1 MEKYVK
7 SFISDT
13 LPEFI
18 SSDNST
24 FKLFIEAYYEYL
36 EKRNDSES
44 LNVKEMFKAIDN
56 PMAVVNNSSEY
67 KDIDNTLDSF
77 LDYFKRE
84 FLPIAVETS
93 SITDRVLIKKIRDV
107 YLAKGSPKS
116 FELLFRMLYNEEID
130 IYETRDNIIEA
141 SEGKYLSFP
150 IATFKV
156 VNYSNNISVLNFSL
170 ANLSHSDDN
179 FVTDSDVAI
188 ILNSTILGKTGDS
201 DKAFVINVQL
211 NFAFAPDPTQIY
223 RITDQNDDRIFIEV
237 QPFLSLSGLTA
248 TNNAPGYIEGDIIQ
262 VKSKSLNRTFNVIV
276 DSVNNGPVTGLHFRD
291 RGEFFKQG
299 DSFVFTPN
307 VPGQG
312 TGGSATVTR
321 VDKNGRILQVDG
333 YDVRTGKLNNGFL
346 SDDFENVIVPVI
358 SGGSYTVLPDVS
370 VNSVNTI
377 QQGLPYAK
385 EQTNSQ
391 GAIFSPI
398 STRIGTIADISI
410 FDRGYFADANDV
422 LIQAPMNVTVEGRCE
437 FLKGQLVVFQ
447 YLDQKNESFFNDSDR
462 LDISIKAYK
471 TVDGGAK
478 YNIKNIRLPYGFD
491 SELFQWQDS
500 DFVIDSDTGLTTA
513 TTLWKQLVD
522 SEDNFDYEIM
532 KDSDQGFNVRL
543 YNRFL
548 NQLDSYH
555 FNKLNNYTFDDS
567 DYKFSWYNDYTDP
580 KLGVDS
586 EIAEWKN
593 TSYYG
598 IVNRISPTKK
608 VISLLPATNR
618 QFATD
623 SDLESIDIVKNRLLR
638 VAAFNVASDN
648 IIIREKKPLVNFVA
662 FHSRAKYIPVLTTSG
677 TTNKTFINED
687 GFLNSLSGGVI
698 QDNYFYSFYTY
709 IIQSNLSIDLW
720 RNKIKETLH
729 PAGLLMF
736 GETNLNQN
744 GKVPLNIKSK
754 SSTEII
760 NTKYTFDTM
769 LDHYTD
775 PKNPNRVSADNTI
788 YESNAFLFYDQTNP
802 NLYAITASSF
812 ERGYDEALVSE
823 QGASWFDFEPMGLV
837 RREKVNHDNFYN
849 NYLNF
854 DSDTFYRNITTQDS
868 DGSGYVKVLL
878 TNYKKYDGTIQDLYK
893 KESRTRA
900 SYDPVHVAS
909 TKFIDPI
916 NDLYTVY
923 DSDLP
928 VGFHLRW
935 TDNEDRTYSAIDYN
949 RLKSKHDT
957 RTFKWFN
964 TDRKKEMMFKKATD
978 FNKAMRL
985 NGSLIFTEQDGTV
998 LTDFDAFE
1006 RKWNEINSFR
1016 QDSEGWEINGYSSFI
1031 QNIKAKPRFLYTTY
1045 AEKRTPDYRKFK
1057 TPFKEIVWDN
1067 LDSDNIVWNAHYVT
1081 GDDSLL
1087 NSSEGILFDW
1097 YDVNQKPN
1105 LEEWRDPLSSMKGRK
1120 VK

>member
-7 SFISDT
+7 SFVSDS

-18 SSDNST
+18 SSDNTT

-36 EKRNDSES
+36 EKRNDQES
-44 LNVKEMFKAIDN
+44 LNVKDMFKAIDN
-56 PMAVVNNSSEY
+56 PMAIVNNSTEY
-67 KDIDNTLDSF
+67 KDIDSTLDSF

-93 SITDRVLIKKIRDV
+93 SVTDRVLIKKIRDV

-116 FELLFRMLYNEEID
+116 YELLFRMLYNENID
-130 IYETRDNIIEA
+130 IFETRDNIIEA

-156 VNYSNNISVLNFSL
+156 VNYSNNIDVLNFSL
-170 ANLSHSDDN
+170 ATLSHSVDN
-179 FVTDSDVAI
+179 FDTDSDVATV
-188 ILNSTILGKTGDS
+188 LSGSILGKTGDS
-201 DKAFVINVQL
+201 DKAFVISVQL
-211 NFAFAPDPTQIY
+211 NFAFTPDTTQIY
-223 RITDQNDDRIFIEV
+223 RITDQNNNRIFIDV
-237 QPFLSLSGLTA
+237 QPFLSLSGLTS
-248 TNNAPGYIEGDIIQ
+248 TNDAPGYVEGDVIE
-262 VKSKSLNRTFNVIV
+262 VKSKSLNKTFNVVV

-291 RGEFFKQG
+291 RGEFFKRG
-299 DSFVFTPN
+299 DSFIFTPN
-307 VPGQG
+307 LPGQG
-312 TGGSATVTR
+312 SGGSATITE

-333 YDVRTGKLNNGFL
+333 YNVRTGKLNNGFL

-358 SGGSYTVLPDVS
+358 SGGSYTVLPDAS
-370 VNSVNTI
+370 VNSAGTI
-377 QQGLPYAK
+377 LQGFPYAK
-385 EQTNSQ
+385 ELTKPQ
-391 GAIFSPI
+391 GAIFSPV
-398 STRIGTIADISI
+398 STQIGTIADISI

-422 LIQAPMNVTVEGRCE
+422 VIQAPMNVTVEGRCE
-437 FLKGQLVVFQ
+437 FQKGQLVVFQ

-462 LDISIKAYK
+462 LDISIKIYR
-471 TVDGGAK
+471 TVDSDTK
-478 YNIKNIRLPYGFD
+478 YNIKTIRLPYSFD

-500 DFVIDSDTGLTTA
+500 DFIIDSDNGLTTA

-522 SEDNFDYEIM
+522 SEDNFNYEVM

-555 FNKLNNYTFDDS
+555 FNQLDNYTSNDS
-567 DYKFSWYNDYTDP
+567 DYRFSWYNDYTDP

-593 TSYYG
+593 TNYFG

-608 VISLLPATNR
+608 VLSLSAAINR
-618 QFATD
+618 EFPTD
-623 SDLESIDIVKNRLLR
+623 SDLEAIDTVKNRLLR
-638 VAAFNVASDN
+638 VAAFNIASDK
-648 IIIREKKPLVNFVA
+648 IKVREKKPLANFVA
-662 FHSRAKYIPVLTTSG
+662 FHSRAKYTPVLTTSG
-677 TTNKTFINED
+677 TTSKTFVNED

-709 IIQSNLSIDLW
+709 IIQSDLSIDLW

-744 GKVPLNIKSK
+744 VKVPLNIKGK
-754 SSTEII
+754 SSAEVTD
-760 NTKYTFDTM
+760 TKYTFDTM

-775 PKNPNRVSADNTI
+775 PKNPNRISADNI
-788 YESNAFLFYDQTNP
+788 RYESNAFLFYDQTEP
-802 NLYAITASSF
+802 NLYSITASNF
-812 ERGYDEALVSE
+812 EIGYDEAIVSE
-823 QGASWFDFEPMGLV
+823 NGASWFDFEPMGLV

-849 NYLNF
+849 NYVNF

-868 DGSGYVKVLL
+868 DGSGYVKVLF
-878 TNYKKYDGTIQDLYK
+878 TNYKKYDGTVQDLYK

-935 TDNEDRTYSAIDYN
+935 TDDEDRTYSAIDYN
-949 RLKSKHDT
+949 RLKSKNDA

-985 NGSLIFTEQDGTV
+985 NGSLTFTEQDGTV

-1006 RKWNEINSFR
+1006 RKWNEINSYR
-1016 QDSEGWEINGYSSFI
+1016 RDSEGWEINGYSSFI
-1031 QNIKAKPRFLYTTY
+1031 QNMKAKPRFLYTNY
-1045 AEKRTPDYRKFK
+1045 AEKRIQDYRKVK
-1057 TPFKEIVWDN
+1057 TPFKVIVWDN

-1081 GDDSLL
+1081 GEDSLL

-1097 YDVNQKPN
+1097 YDTNQRPN

>member
-7 SFISDT
+7 SFVSDS

-18 SSDNST
+18 SSDNIT

-36 EKRNDSES
+36 EKRNDQES
-44 LNVKEMFKAIDN
+44 LNVKDMFKAIDN
-56 PMAVVNNSSEY
+56 PMAIVNNSTEY
-67 KDIDNTLDSF
+67 KDIDSTLDSF

-93 SITDRVLIKKIRDV
+93 SVTDRVLIKKIRDV

-116 FELLFRMLYNEEID
+116 YELLFRMLYNENID
-130 IYETRDNIIEA
+130 IFETRDNIIEA

-156 VNYSNNISVLNFSL
+156 VNYSNNIDVLNFSL
-170 ANLSHSDDN
+170 ATLSHSVDN
-179 FVTDSDVAI
+179 FDTDSDVATV
-188 ILNSTILGKTGDS
+188 LSGSILGKTGDS
-201 DKAFVINVQL
+201 DKAFVISVQL
-211 NFAFAPDPTQIY
+211 NFAFTPDATQIY
-223 RITDQNDDRIFIEV
+223 RITDQNDNRIFIDV
-237 QPFLSLSGLTA
+237 QPFLSLSGLTS
-248 TNNAPGYIEGDIIQ
+248 TNEAPGYVEGDVIQ
-262 VKSKSLNRTFNVIV
+262 VKSKSLNKTFNVVV

-291 RGEFFKQG
+291 RGEFFKRG

-307 VPGQG
+307 LPGQG
-312 TGGSATVTR
+312 SGGSATITE

-333 YDVRTGKLNNGFL
+333 YNVRTGKLNNGFL

-370 VNSVNTI
+370 VNSAGTI
-377 QQGLPYAK
+377 LQGFPYAK
-385 EQTNSQ
+385 ELTKPQ
-391 GAIFSPI
+391 GAIFSPV
-398 STRIGTIADISI
+398 STQIGTIADVSI

-422 LIQAPMNVTVEGRCE
+422 VIQAPMNVTVEGRCE
-437 FLKGQLVVFQ
+437 FQKGQLVVFQ

-462 LDISIKAYK
+462 LDISVKIYK
-471 TVDGGAK
+471 TVDSDTK
-478 YNIKNIRLPYGFD
+478 YNIKTIRLPYSFD

-500 DFVIDSDTGLTTA
+500 DFIIDSDNGLTTA

-522 SEDNFDYEIM
+522 SEDNFNYEVM

-555 FNKLNNYTFDDS
+555 FNQLDNYTSNDS
-567 DYKFSWYNDYTDP
+567 DYRFSWYNDYTDP

-593 TSYYG
+593 TNYFG

-608 VISLLPATNR
+608 VLSLSPAINR
-618 QFATD
+618 EFPTD
-623 SDLESIDIVKNRLLR
+623 SDLEAIDTVKNRLLR
-638 VAAFNVASDN
+638 VAAFNVASDK
-648 IIIREKKPLVNFVA
+648 IKVREKKPLANFVA
-662 FHSRAKYIPVLTTSG
+662 FHSRAKYTPVLTTSG
-677 TTNKTFINED
+677 TTSKTFVNED

-709 IIQSNLSIDLW
+709 IIQSDLSIDLW

-744 GKVPLNIKSK
+744 VKVPLNIKGK
-754 SSTEII
+754 SSAEVTD
-760 NTKYTFDTM
+760 TKYTFDTM

-775 PKNPNRVSADNTI
+775 PKNPNRISADNI
-788 YESNAFLFYDQTNP
+788 RYESNAFLFYDQTEP
-802 NLYAITASSF
+802 NLYAITASNF
-812 ERGYDEALVSE
+812 EIGYDEAIVSE
-823 QGASWFDFEPMGLV
+823 NGASWFDFEPMGLV

-849 NYLNF
+849 NYVNF

-868 DGSGYVKVLL
+868 DGSGYVKVLF
-878 TNYKKYDGTIQDLYK
+878 TNYKKYDGTVQDLYK

-935 TDNEDRTYSAIDYN
+935 TDDEDRTYSAIDYN
-949 RLKSKHDT
+949 RLKSKNDT

-964 TDRKKEMMFKKATD
+964 TDRKKEMMFNKATD

-985 NGSLIFTEQDGTV
+985 NGSLTFTEQDGTV
-998 LTDFDAFE
+998 LIDFDAFE
-1006 RKWNEINSFR
+1006 RKWNEINSYR
-1016 QDSEGWEINGYSSFI
+1016 RDSEGWEINGYSSFI
-1031 QNIKAKPRFLYTTY
+1031 QNMKAKPRFLYTNY
-1045 AEKRTPDYRKFK
+1045 AEKRIQDYRKVK
-1057 TPFKEIVWDN
+1057 TPFKVIVWDN

-1081 GDDSLL
+1081 GEDSLL

-1097 YDVNQKPN
+1097 YDTNQRPN

>member
-7 SFISDT
+7 SFVSDS

-18 SSDNST
+18 SSDNTT

-36 EKRNDSES
+36 EKRNDQES
-44 LNVKEMFKAIDN
+44 LNVKDMFKAIDN
-56 PMAVVNNSSEY
+56 PMAIVNNSTEY
-67 KDIDNTLDSF
+67 KDIDSTLDSF

-93 SITDRVLIKKIRDV
+93 SVTDRVLIKKIRDV

-116 FELLFRMLYNEEID
+116 YELLFRMLYNENID
-130 IYETRDNIIEA
+130 IFETRDNIIEA

-156 VNYSNNISVLNFSL
+156 VNYSNNIDVLNFSL
-170 ANLSHSDDN
+170 ATLSHSVDN
-179 FVTDSDVAI
+179 FDTDSDVATV
-188 ILNSTILGKTGDS
+188 LSGSILGKTGDS
-201 DKAFVINVQL
+201 DKAFVISVQL
-211 NFAFAPDPTQIY
+211 NFAFTPDTTQIY
-223 RITDQNDDRIFIEV
+223 RITDQNNNRIFIDV
-237 QPFLSLSGLTA
+237 QPFLSLSGLTS
-248 TNNAPGYIEGDIIQ
+248 TNDAPGYVEGDVIE
-262 VKSKSLNRTFNVIV
+262 VKSKSLNKTFNVVV

-291 RGEFFKQG
+291 RGEFFKRG
-299 DSFVFTPN
+299 DSFIFTPN
-307 VPGQG
+307 LPGQG
-312 TGGSATVTR
+312 SGGSATITE

-333 YDVRTGKLNNGFL
+333 YNVRTGKLNNGFL

-358 SGGSYTVLPDVS
+358 SGGSYTVLPDAS
-370 VNSVNTI
+370 VNSAGTI
-377 QQGLPYAK
+377 LQGFPYAK
-385 EQTNSQ
+385 ELTKPQ
-391 GAIFSPI
+391 GAIFSPV
-398 STRIGTIADISI
+398 STQIGTIADVSI

-422 LIQAPMNVTVEGRCE
+422 VIQAPMNVTVEGRCE
-437 FLKGQLVVFQ
+437 FQKGQLVVFQ

-462 LDISIKAYK
+462 LDISIKIYR
-471 TVDGGAK
+471 TVDSDTK
-478 YNIKNIRLPYGFD
+478 YNIKTIRLPYSFD

-500 DFVIDSDTGLTTA
+500 DFIIDSDNGLTTA

-522 SEDNFDYEIM
+522 SEDNFNYEVM

-555 FNKLNNYTFDDS
+555 FNQLDNYTSNDS
-567 DYKFSWYNDYTDP
+567 DYRFSWYNDYTDP

-593 TSYYG
+593 TNYFG

-608 VISLLPATNR
+608 VLSLSAAINR
-618 QFATD
+618 EFPTD
-623 SDLESIDIVKNRLLR
+623 SDLEAIDTVKNRLLR
-638 VAAFNVASDN
+638 VAAFNIASDK
-648 IIIREKKPLVNFVA
+648 IKVREKKPLANFVA
-662 FHSRAKYIPVLTTSG
+662 FHSRAKYTPVLTTSG
-677 TTNKTFINED
+677 TTSKTFVNED

-709 IIQSNLSIDLW
+709 IIQSDLSIDLW

-744 GKVPLNIKSK
+744 VKVPLNIKGK
-754 SSTEII
+754 SSAEVTD
-760 NTKYTFDTM
+760 TKYTFDTM

-775 PKNPNRVSADNTI
+775 PKNPNRISADNI
-788 YESNAFLFYDQTNP
+788 RYESNAFLFYDQTEP
-802 NLYAITASSF
+802 NLYSITASNF
-812 ERGYDEALVSE
+812 EIGYDEAIVSE
-823 QGASWFDFEPMGLV
+823 NGASWFDFEPMGLV

-849 NYLNF
+849 NYVNF

-868 DGSGYVKVLL
+868 DGSGYVKVLF
-878 TNYKKYDGTIQDLYK
+878 TNYKKYDGTVQDLYK

-935 TDNEDRTYSAIDYN
+935 TDDEDRTYSAIDYN
-949 RLKSKHDT
+949 RLKSKNDA

-985 NGSLIFTEQDGTV
+985 NGSLTFTEQDGTV

-1006 RKWNEINSFR
+1006 RKWNEINSYR
-1016 QDSEGWEINGYSSFI
+1016 RDSEGWEINGYSSFI
-1031 QNIKAKPRFLYTTY
+1031 QNMKAKPRFLYTNY
-1045 AEKRTPDYRKFK
+1045 AEKRIQDYRKVK
-1057 TPFKEIVWDN
+1057 TPFKVIVWDN

-1081 GDDSLL
+1081 GEDSLL

-1097 YDVNQKPN
+1097 YDTNQRPN

>member
-7 SFISDT
+7 SFVSDS

-18 SSDNST
+18 SSDNTT

-36 EKRNDSES
+36 EKRNDQES
-44 LNVKEMFKAIDN
+44 LNVKDMFKAIDN
-56 PMAVVNNSSEY
+56 PMAIVNNSTEY
-67 KDIDNTLDSF
+67 KDIDSTLDSF

-93 SITDRVLIKKIRDV
+93 SVTDRVLIKKIRDV

-116 FELLFRMLYNEEID
+116 YELLFRMLYNENID
-130 IYETRDNIIEA
+130 IFETRDNIIEA

-156 VNYSNNISVLNFSL
+156 VNYSNNIDVLNFSL
-170 ANLSHSDDN
+170 ATLSHSVDN
-179 FVTDSDVAI
+179 FDTDSDVATV
-188 ILNSTILGKTGDS
+188 LSGSILGKTGDS
-201 DKAFVINVQL
+201 DKAFVISVQL
-211 NFAFAPDPTQIY
+211 NFAFTPDTTQIY
-223 RITDQNDDRIFIEV
+223 RITDQNNNRIFIDV
-237 QPFLSLSGLTA
+237 QPFLSLSGLTS
-248 TNNAPGYIEGDIIQ
+248 TNDAPGYVEGDVIE
-262 VKSKSLNRTFNVIV
+262 VKSKSLNKTFNVVV

-291 RGEFFKQG
+291 RGEFFKRG

-307 VPGQG
+307 LPGQG
-312 TGGSATVTR
+312 SGGSATITE

-333 YDVRTGKLNNGFL
+333 YNVRTGKLNNGFL

-358 SGGSYTVLPDVS
+358 SGGSYTVLPDAS
-370 VNSVNTI
+370 VNSAGTI
-377 QQGLPYAK
+377 LQGFPYAK
-385 EQTNSQ
+385 ELTKPQ
-391 GAIFSPI
+391 GAIFSPV
-398 STRIGTIADISI
+398 STQIGTIADISI

-422 LIQAPMNVTVEGRCE
+422 VIQAPMNVTVEGRCE
-437 FLKGQLVVFQ
+437 FQKGQLVVFQ

-462 LDISIKAYK
+462 LDISIKIYR
-471 TVDGGAK
+471 TVDSDTK
-478 YNIKNIRLPYGFD
+478 YNIKTIRLPYSFD

-500 DFVIDSDTGLTTA
+500 DFIIDSDNGLTTA

-522 SEDNFDYEIM
+522 SEDNFNYEVM

-555 FNKLNNYTFDDS
+555 FNQLDNYTSNDS
-567 DYKFSWYNDYTDP
+567 DYRFSWYNDYTDP

-593 TSYYG
+593 TNYFG

-608 VISLLPATNR
+608 VLSLSAAINR
-618 QFATD
+618 EFPTD
-623 SDLESIDIVKNRLLR
+623 SDLEAIDTVKNRLLR
-638 VAAFNVASDN
+638 VAAFNIASDK
-648 IIIREKKPLVNFVA
+648 IKVREKKPLANFVA
-662 FHSRAKYIPVLTTSG
+662 FHSRAKYTPVLTTSG
-677 TTNKTFINED
+677 TTSKTFVNED

-709 IIQSNLSIDLW
+709 IIQSDLSIDLW

-744 GKVPLNIKSK
+744 VKVPLNIKGK
-754 SSTEII
+754 SSAEVTD
-760 NTKYTFDTM
+760 TKYTFDTM

-775 PKNPNRVSADNTI
+775 PKNPNRISADNI
-788 YESNAFLFYDQTNP
+788 RYESNAFLFYDQTVP
-802 NLYAITASSF
+802 NLYAITASNF
-812 ERGYDEALVSE
+812 EIGYDEAIVSE
-823 QGASWFDFEPMGLV
+823 NGASWFDFEPMGLV

-849 NYLNF
+849 NYVNF

-868 DGSGYVKVLL
+868 DGSGYVKVLF
-878 TNYKKYDGTIQDLYK
+878 TNYKKYDGTVQDLYK

-935 TDNEDRTYSAIDYN
+935 TDDEDRTYSAIDYN
-949 RLKSKHDT
+949 RLKSKNDA

-985 NGSLIFTEQDGTV
+985 NGSLTFTEQDGTV

-1006 RKWNEINSFR
+1006 RKWNEINSYR
-1016 QDSEGWEINGYSSFI
+1016 RDSEGWEINGYSSFI
-1031 QNIKAKPRFLYTTY
+1031 QNMKAKPRFLYTNY
-1045 AEKRTPDYRKFK
+1045 AEKRIQDYRKVK
-1057 TPFKEIVWDN
+1057 TPFKVIVWDN

-1081 GDDSLL
+1081 GEDSLL

-1097 YDVNQKPN
+1097 YDTNQRPN